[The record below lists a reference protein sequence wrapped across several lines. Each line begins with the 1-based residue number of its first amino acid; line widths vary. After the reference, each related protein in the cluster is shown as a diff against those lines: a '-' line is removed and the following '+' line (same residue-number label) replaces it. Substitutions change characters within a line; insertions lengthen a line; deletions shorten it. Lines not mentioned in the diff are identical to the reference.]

1 MKYRRLG
8 RSGLKVSEISL
19 GSWLTYGGYVER
31 ENAVNSIK
39 TAYDLGINFFDTAN
53 VYEKGAAE
61 ELVGKALKA
70 YPRESYVL
78 ATKAFW
84 PMGEGPNDR
93 GLRASIYGA
102 GECQPEV
109 NSIKTA
115 YDLGIN
121 FFDTANVYE
130 KGAAE
135 ELVGKALKAYPR
147 ESYVLATKAF
157 WPMGEGPNDRGL
169 SRKHITE
176 QANASLKRLGHD
188 YVDIFYCHRHD
199 PETPLEETLRAID
212 DLVRQGKVLYVGV
225 SEWQASQIAEA
236 IGVADRYLLDRIVV
250 NQPIY
255 NMFERYIEKE
265 VMPLSER
272 VGIGQVVFSP
282 LAQGLLTGKYTS
294 ASDIPQDS
302 RAAKLDW
309 MRKGITEE
317 KIAKVQ
323 QLEGVAK
330 ELGISV
336 GNLALAWILRKDN
349 VASALVGASRP
360 EQVTE
365 NAKASG
371 IVLSEDVQERIEDI
385 LK

>member
-1 MKYRRLG
+1 MKYRKLG
-8 RSGLKVSEISL
+8 GTGLKVSEISL

-31 ENAVNSIK
+31 ENAVKSIE

-61 ELVGKALKA
+61 ELVGEALKA

-78 ATKAFW
+78 ATK
-84 PMGEGPNDR
+84 
-93 GLRASIYGA
+93 
-102 GECQPEV
+102 V
-109 NSIKTA
+109 
-115 YDLGIN
+115 
-121 FFDTANVYE
+121 
-130 KGAAE
+130 
-135 ELVGKALKAYPR
+135 
-147 ESYVLATKAF
+147 F

-169 SRKHITE
+169 SRKHVIE
-176 QANASLKRLGHD
+176 QCNASLKRLGHD
-188 YVDIFYCHRHD
+188 YVDIYYCHRHD

-225 SEWQASQIAEA
+225 SEWQASQIAEGL
-236 IGVADRYLLDRIVV
+236 GVADRYLLDRIVV

-265 VMPLSER
+265 IVPLSER
-272 VGIGQVVFSP
+272 SGIGQVVFSP
-282 LAQGLLTGKYTS
+282 LAQGLLTGKYSS
-294 ASDIPQDS
+294 ASDIPSDS
-302 RAAKLDW
+302 RAAKVDW
-309 MRKGITEE
+309 MRKGITDE
-317 KIAKVQ
+317 KIEKVR
-323 QLEGVAK
+323 QLTDIAK
-330 ELGISV
+330 ELDLSV
-336 GNLALAWILRKDN
+336 GNLALAWILRQPN

-371 IVLSEDVQERIEDI
+371 IELSEDVQNRIEDI

>member
-1 MKYRRLG
+1 MNYRKLG
-8 RSGLKVSEISL
+8 GTGLKVSEISL

-31 ENAVNSIK
+31 ENAVNAIR

-53 VYEKGAAE
+53 VYERGGAE
-61 ELVGKALKA
+61 VLVGEALKA

-78 ATKAFW
+78 ATK
-84 PMGEGPNDR
+84 
-93 GLRASIYGA
+93 
-102 GECQPEV
+102 V
-109 NSIKTA
+109 
-115 YDLGIN
+115 
-121 FFDTANVYE
+121 
-130 KGAAE
+130 
-135 ELVGKALKAYPR
+135 
-147 ESYVLATKAF
+147 F

-169 SRKHITE
+169 SRKHVIE

-188 YVDIFYCHRHD
+188 YIDIFYCHRHD
-199 PETPLEETLRAID
+199 PETPLHETLRAMD
-212 DLVRQGKVLYVGV
+212 DLVRSGKVLYVGV

-236 IGVADRYLLDRIVV
+236 LGVADRYLLDRIVV

-265 VMPLSER
+265 IIPLSER
-272 VGIGQVVFSP
+272 SGIGQVVFSP

-294 ASDIPQDS
+294 STEFPADS
-302 RAAKLDW
+302 RASKIDW
-309 MRKGITEE
+309 MGKGITEE
-317 KIAKVQ
+317 KINKVR
-323 QLEGVAK
+323 QLEAIAA
-330 ELGISV
+330 ELEISV
-336 GNLALAWILRKDN
+336 GNLALAWILRQPN

-371 IVLSEDVQERIEDI
+371 ITLSEDVLTQIETI